1 MPFPSQV
8 NVQPVP
14 AVAGDFASTN
24 PRASVDAGPGGL
36 VAGSAGVT
44 IGRFAWVS
52 FQQTDADNAPAIVN
66 NFGAGMPTGI
76 VHRAQQ
82 GLITVYLAESSM
94 VIPQGFPVTLMN
106 GGDFFVRNAGA
117 SIAQVGQFAYAAFAD
132 GQVYFAAGTTG
143 SIGTG
148 QTSAGS
154 VSGSIG
160 GQSVTFNGS
169 ITGNVLTAGGTIN
182 GTLVAGAR
190 LTGGTG
196 LTAGTFIVAQLT
208 GTPGGAGT
216 YALNI
221 PQQSVASA
229 QLTATYGIMTV
240 ASVTS
245 GTLSVGDIL
254 SSAGGTALVV
264 GTTITQLGTGTGGTG
279 TYYVNYTQTAGT
291 ETIAFTTTVQTKWV
305 AMSSG
310 LPGELVKI
318 SNAVYG

>member
-1 MPFPSQV
+1 MPFPNQV
-8 NVQPVP
+8 QIQPAP

-24 PRASVDAGPGGL
+24 PRASVLAGPGGL
-36 VAGSAGVT
+36 VAGASGVVVA
-44 IGRFAWVS
+44 RFGWVS
-52 FQQTDADNAPAIVN
+52 FTQIDNDNAPAIVN

-76 VHRAQQ
+76 VHREQQ
-82 GLITVYLAESSM
+82 GLITAYLAESSM
-94 VIPQGFPVTLMN
+94 TIPQGFPVTLFN

-117 SIAQVGQFAYAAFAD
+117 SIALPGQFAYAAFAD
-132 GQVYFAAGTTG
+132 GQVYFGAGTTG

-148 QTSAGS
+148 QLNAGS
-154 VSGSIG
+154 VTGSIG
-160 GQSVTFNGS
+160 GQSVGFNGS
-169 ITGNVLTAGGTIN
+169 ISGNVLTAGGTIN
-182 GTLVAGAR
+182 GTLVAGAQ

-196 LTAGTFIVAQLT
+196 LVAGTFIVSQLS

-221 PQQSVASA
+221 PEQSVALA
-229 QLTATYGIMTV
+229 QLTATYGILTV
-240 ASVTS
+240 ATVVS

-254 SSAGGTALVV
+254 SSTGGTALTV
-264 GTTITQLGTGTGGTG
+264 GTTIYQLGTGVGGVG
-279 TYYVNYTQTAGT
+279 TYYVNFTQTAGT

-305 AMSSG
+305 ALSSG